1 MRINVWIDS
10 EDLKELLYERLEF
23 WTENYND
30 DEVSLLEDYLDS
42 LVDGGC
48 FDGGEL
54 NIPVIVDNIYVND
67 TYFCYEGDE
76 DWKRLHIGEDSQD
89 DSVIGV
95 RNGVA
100 LIDSRY

>member
-23 WTENYND
+23 WTHGHSD

-67 TYFCYEGDE
+67 TYLCYEGDE

-89 DSVIGV
+89 DSVIGA

>member
-1 MRINVWIDS
+1 MRINVWVDS
-10 EDLKELLYERLEF
+10 EDLKNLLYERLKF
-23 WTENYND
+23 WTDNCDD

-54 NIPVIVDNIYVND
+54 DIPIIVDNIYVND